1 MLKFWGE
8 TLRNFGVG
16 LMVSAF
22 VLRISK
28 DIPYQTLLWLL
39 IFGLVNVGIGA
50 ILYQLGGEE

>member
-16 LMVSAF
+16 LINAE
-22 VLRISK
+22 IE
-28 DIPYQTLLWLL
+28 
-39 IFGLVNVGIGA
+39 A